1 MSSTVLSHG
10 TVLFIKYVVPTVEGK
25 KSVDAC
31 DNSNENSLAIL
42 FFWEMLLNF
51 NFGHF
56 WK

>member
-1 MSSTVLSHG
+1 MSS